1 MYISRIWKCISQFK
15 LSQTIMVVLS
25 VYWGRIANA
34 FNQVLFNNPAGE
46 TESGTGSVERLLGYL
61 QFKQ

>member
-1 MYISRIWKCISQFK
+1 
-15 LSQTIMVVLS
+15 MVVLA